1 MGFSSQSGYLG
12 LRKYAGGATAPADL
26 GTAGRV
32 FRRKSGSMVANREL
46 MIPDAEIGGNRDI
59 SDAYAGAISFSGD
72 IEMYLR
78 VKEFASLL
86 YGALGTAAAPTGTL
100 ATGGYVHTITP
111 TEGNLPT
118 YYAEEKIGNTF
129 EIFQYEDC
137 VMNTLH
143 LEAEANGYA
152 SATVG
157 MIARKQKVVGSVTAG
172 LSSLVDES
180 PLIPGTNITVTYN
193 AVTVP
198 AKSFSLDI
206 NNNVEDDDF
215 RLGSFYVGEFTA
227 KRREVTAGLSLRPT
241 DSAYLRQAIYGAA
254 AATEAGGIIAKN
266 QLVIT
271 LSSYEDMP
279 GVTGPTTKYSISLTI
294 PKAAFQPF
302 GVEPSGDDVIE
313 HDVELQALRPAV
325 ATPIITAVVKSDA
338 AVVA

>member
-32 FRRKSGSMVANREL
+32 FRRRSGSMVANREL
-46 MIPDAEIGGNRDI
+46 LIPDAEIGGNRDI
-59 SDAYAGAISFSGD
+59 ADAYAGAISFSGD
-72 IEMYLR
+72 IEMYVR

-86 YGALGTAAAPTGTL
+86 YGALGTAAAPVT
-100 ATGGYVHTITP
+100 ATGVTTHTITP

-157 MIARKQKVVGSVTAG
+157 MIARKQKVVGSATAG

-180 PLIPGTNITVTYN
+180 PMIPGTNITVTYN
-193 AVTVP
+193 AVSVP
-198 AKSFSLDI
+198 AKSFSLDV

-227 KRREVTAGLSLRPT
+227 KRREVTAGLTLRPS
-241 DSAYLRQAIYGAA
+241 DSAYLRQAIYGSST
-254 AATEAGGIIAKN
+254 ATEAGGVIAKN

-271 LSSYEDMP
+271 LSTYEDIP
-279 GVTGPTTKYSISLTI
+279 GGTPATKYSIALTI

-325 ATPIITAVVKSDA
+325 ATPIITAVVKTDA
-338 AVVA
+338 PLVA